1 MKSAWL
7 ILYPVVTAS
16 ALKDLFQFFE
26 QVLYLFISCPIFTKL
41 VWMPLDGASGP
52 TYELKRLS
60 CLLNL
65 GHAFQMLEV
74 LLRFLKQVKVF
85 RAGGL

>member
-1 MKSAWL
+1 MKSGWL

-41 VWMPLDGASGP
+41 VWMSLDGAAVP
-52 TYELKRLS
+52 TYEL
-60 CLLNL
+60 
-65 GHAFQMLEV
+65 MLKV
-74 LLRFLKQVKVF
+74 LLRFLKQVKVL